1 MDRARAEEIQRI
13 AAKNANGFVVW
24 CSPVVTWPELQELAD
39 AMLAQIKHAEGV
51 ERAEAYLRSRGC
63 LRCLCEAAPGADG
76 QTWIGGV
83 PHACGKA
90 S

>member
-1 MDRARAEEIQRI
+1 MDRARAEEIRRATQG
-13 AAKNANGFVVW
+13 A
-24 CSPVVTWPELQELAD
+24 ELGAHMPPITTTELRELTD

-51 ERAEAYLRSRGC
+51 ERAEAYIRSRGC
-63 LRCLCEAAPGADG
+63 LRCLCDAAPGADG

-83 PHACGKA
+83 SHACGKV

>member
-13 AAKNANGFVVW
+13 AQAPHLGPLVTFTANIKW
-24 CSPVVTWPELQELAD
+24 TELQELAD
-39 AMLAQIKHAEGV
+39 AMLAQVKHIEGV

-63 LRCLCEAAPGADG
+63 LRCLCDAAPGADG

-83 PHACGKA
+83 PRACGK
-90 S
+90 